1 MIFPIAILPSNCKY
15 FPPGLAGKFAFRAEA
30 AFGAAPGAAVVVA
43 RRAEWVV
50 TDPGACPLRAA
61 AEFFLLRFG
70 FWLFGWIL
78 LGDERGRAFF
88 QSDCDLSC
96 GSEPRPLASCRAL
109 TYRAEPVISRQAR
122 TGVPNPKF
130 ASRRCGTYDDLAV
143 QIPCPTSTRF
153 GKHHWHHLWHDRDEG
168 ARAGL
173 L

>member
-15 FPPGLAGKFAFRAEA
+15 SPPRLAGEFSFRAEA

-50 TDPGACPLRAA
+50 TDPGACPPRAA

-88 QSDCDLSC
+88 PEAAAAFCLPVPEVPSV
-96 GSEPRPLASCRAL
+96 LAADGPAFTPADPVCRVSFFAGI
-109 TYRAEPVISRQAR
+109 PPDDMQISKVHARQIDY
-122 TGVPNPKF
+122 V
-130 ASRRCGTYDDLAV
+130 
-143 QIPCPTSTRF
+143 
-153 GKHHWHHLWHDRDEG
+153 
-168 ARAGL
+168 
-173 L
+173 